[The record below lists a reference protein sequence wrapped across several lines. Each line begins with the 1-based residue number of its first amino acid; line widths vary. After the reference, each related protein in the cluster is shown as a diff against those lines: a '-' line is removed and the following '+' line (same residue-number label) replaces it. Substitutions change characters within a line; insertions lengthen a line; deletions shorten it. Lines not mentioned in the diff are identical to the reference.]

1 MVGVFNMKN
10 HLTLGIITVLTVF
23 VQSCAPSTAVRV
35 LSLSYEGQPEAQP
48 INNTEKLANRFNGPK
63 RADEE
68 TYIFPGDILTFTVEL
83 EDPNFEFISL
93 LAIKF
98 NGQTIR
104 ANSDDSIVTTRDC
117 GANICVDFPFEI
129 QSGVTQYE
137 VEEVKFAKLSSES
150 GVNAI
155 IDNGSLSKII
165 LNNLWDEEIYPNV
178 TTSVNNINELINSL
192 EFKDVNELISMFQ
205 ESTDYK
211 TLIQSL
217 VKQRTLKIMNS
228 SHDVIGDPNIGLS
241 SRKIN
246 FPSAL
251 DSANIVPGN
260 FGSQNQ
266 TIQLIELF
274 SGSDSEFVSYFSAIE
289 QILDYDFEEYLGS
302 YSSISYMNIYF
313 GMLDNTF
320 SDAVAFNKGNDIYLL
335 LNEEELFLYR
345 MGRDTYI
352 ISY

>member
-1 MVGVFNMKN
+1 MNKHITISLISVLAVFA
-10 HLTLGIITVLTVF
+10 
-23 VQSCAPSTAVRV
+23 QSCAPTTAVRV

-68 TYIFPGDILTFTVEL
+68 IYIFPGDILTFTVEL

-129 QSGVTQYE
+129 QSGVTQYQ

-155 IDNGSLSKII
+155 IDNRSLSKII
-165 LNNLWDEEIYPNV
+165 LNNLWDEKIYPKV

-192 EFKDVNELISMFQ
+192 EFKDINELISMFQ

-217 VKQRTLKIMNS
+217 VKQRTLKIMNP

-251 DSANIVPGN
+251 DSANVVPGN
-260 FGSQNQ
+260 VLSQIQN
-266 TIQLIELF
+266 IQLIELF
-274 SGSDSEFVSYFSAIE
+274 SGSDSEFVGSFSA
-289 QILDYDFEEYLGS
+289 LDYDFEEYLGS
-302 YSSISYMNIYF
+302 YSSIVNTNIYF
-313 GMLDNTF
+313 GILDNTF
-320 SDAVAFNKGNDIYLL
+320 SDAVAFNKGKYIYLL